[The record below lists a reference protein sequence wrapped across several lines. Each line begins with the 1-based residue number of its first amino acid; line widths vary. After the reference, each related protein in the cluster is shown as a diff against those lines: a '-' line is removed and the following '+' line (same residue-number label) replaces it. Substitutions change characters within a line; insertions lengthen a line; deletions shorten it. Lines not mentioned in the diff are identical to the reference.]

1 MVQHIAYFTTS
12 LLLML
17 VTGVFWGPWFALSR
31 SMKVFSATEFTH
43 IAKTLAENLAKQ
55 MRIMLPLTIVF
66 MATVAW
72 LYPRKEIA
80 GFYLSLV
87 ALILIFIALLVT
99 IIVEVPIVK
108 QIIQWTDATFPN
120 NWPALRG
127 KWVKFHLIRVL
138 ASITSFAAFLA
149 SILFSN

>member
-1 MVQHIAYFTTS
+1 MVQHIAYFTAL

-31 SMKVFSATEFTH
+31 SMKVFSAAEFMH
-43 IAKTLAENLAKQ
+43 IAKTLAENLAKP

-66 MATVAW
+66 MVIVVW
-72 LYPRKEIA
+72 LYPPNNSI
-80 GFYLSLV
+80 GFYLSTV
-87 ALILIFIALLVT
+87 GLILIFIALLVT

-108 QIIQWTDATFPN
+108 QIIQWTDATIPGH
-120 NWPALRG
+120 WPAVRD

-149 SILFSN
+149 SILFKN

>member
-1 MVQHIAYFTTS
+1 MIQHIAYFTTL

-31 SMKVFSATEFTH
+31 SVRVFSATEFTH
-43 IAKTLAENLAKQ
+43 IAKTLAGNLAKP
-55 MRIMLPLTIVF
+55 MRIMLPLTVVL
-66 MATVAW
+66 MATVVW
-72 LYPRKEIA
+72 FYPTRDDV
-80 GFYLSLV
+80 GFYLSL
-87 ALILIFIALLVT
+87 AGWILIFTALLVT

-108 QIIQWTDATFPN
+108 QIILWTEATIPD
-120 NWPALRG
+120 NWPALRD

-149 SILFSN
+149 SILFLS